1 MDTGRDLPESQH
13 TMHCMEIRGGNRAVR
28 QHLRTPGLDLWVFSE
43 PYHEDDQGG
52 DVHYVSVC
60 GGGII
65 TRLVVADVS
74 GHGSSVGE
82 FSDALRNL
90 VRRNINS
97 KSQKRLVGALNRQFT
112 ELTQLQRFATAIVA
126 TYLATTD
133 RLAICNVAHPRPL
146 WYRASAGEWSLL
158 TDQAAR
164 TAQPGSNL
172 PLGIDEATKY
182 EQFAVHLGPGDF
194 VVLYTDAL
202 VEAMDPAETML
213 GEEGLLE
220 IARGV
225 DLADPGRVGPALV
238 EGVRRHRTGQ
248 AAEDDVT
255 LLVLHHN
262 AGPPRKPSIG
272 EKIDVYAKV
281 FGLKRV

>member
-1 MDTGRDLPESQH
+1 MDLGPEPPESRH
-13 TMHCMEIRGGNRAVR
+13 TMHCMEIRGGNRAVEH
-28 QHLRTPGLDLWVFSE
+28 QLRTPGLDLWVFSE
-43 PYHEDDQGG
+43 PYHAQDRGG

-65 TRLVVADVS
+65 TRMVVADVS
-74 GHGSSVGE
+74 GHGSAVGE
-82 FSDALRNL
+82 FSTALRDL

-112 ELTQLQRFATAIVA
+112 ELAQLRKFATAIVA

-133 RLAICNVAHPRPL
+133 RLAVCNVAHPRPL
-146 WYRASAGEWSLL
+146 WYRASAGAWSLL
-158 TDQAAR
+158 TDEAAR
-164 TAQPGSNL
+164 SASPGSNL
-172 PLGIDEATKY
+172 PLGIDEATIY
-182 EQFAVHLGPGDF
+182 EQFAVHLDPGDL

-202 VEAMDPAETML
+202 VEAMDPSEAML
-213 GEEGLLE
+213 GEEGLLG

-225 DLADPGRVGPALV
+225 DLSIPGLVGPALV
-238 EGVRRHRTGQ
+238 EGVRRHRAGT

-262 AGPPRKPSIG
+262 AGPPRRPSIG
-272 EKIDVYAKV
+272 EKLDVYAKV
-281 FGLKRV
+281 FGLKAV